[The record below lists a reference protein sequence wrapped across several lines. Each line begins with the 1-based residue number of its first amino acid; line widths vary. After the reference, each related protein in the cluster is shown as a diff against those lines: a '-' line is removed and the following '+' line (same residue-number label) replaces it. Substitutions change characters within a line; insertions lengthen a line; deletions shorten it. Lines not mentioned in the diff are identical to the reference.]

1 MKSAGTALARYSKEE
16 AGMEKRF
23 FTWMH
28 QFGVMV
34 LVMSFD
40 ACAATGQ
47 GLNGEAGTGSARQL
61 QDDQILH
68 TFLTI
73 NQGEVI
79 TSRKVAD
86 ISGRV
91 MSDSMALVHDIT
103 LTEDPS
109 IDTRAF
115 ARLMVAYHSSVAEE
129 IRSIAADLGLD
140 LQPNQVSMALENT
153 AEGIAERMEVFSGEQ
168 EEVEYIRAQIAL
180 HENALNM
187 LDHTLI
193 PQTDDPQLRQRLQV
207 WRQDIA
213 DHLLLAQQIYDN
225 RLMQAVMD

>member
-1 MKSAGTALARYSKEE
+1 
-16 AGMEKRF
+16 MEKRLF
-23 FTWMH
+23 ARTSLFAVVTLMA
-28 QFGVMV
+28 
-34 LVMSFD
+34 LVS
-40 ACAATGQ
+40 ACATT
-47 GLNGEAGTGSARQL
+47 NSEAGLDVSSATEFH
-61 QDDQILH
+61 DTQILH

-79 TSRKVAD
+79 TSRKVAE
-86 ISGRV
+86 ISDQA
-91 MSDSMALVHDIT
+91 MSDSMALGHGLA

-115 ARLMVAYHSSVAEE
+115 AQLMVAYHSSVAEE
-129 IRSIAADLGLD
+129 IQNIANNMGLG
-140 LQPNQVSMALENT
+140 LQPNQVSMTLGNM
-153 AEGIAERMEVFSGEQ
+153 AEGIAGRMEVYSGEQ
-168 EEVEYIRAQIAL
+168 EEVEYIRAQLAL

-193 PQTDDPQLRQRLQV
+193 PQTDDPQLRQMLQI

-225 RLMQAVMD
+225 RLMRAMMD